1 MIVEYYNE
9 TFNVPDN
16 IIDEYVKGYTELK
29 NIELKEELDI
39 LRNCVYQLLILVEKA
54 PRILNKESIRD
65 DFLNTLAMKEALF
78 RLNLLHDA

>member
-29 NIELKEELDI
+29 NIE
-39 LRNCVYQLLILVEKA
+39 
-54 PRILNKESIRD
+54 
-65 DFLNTLAMKEALF
+65 
-78 RLNLLHDA
+78 